1 MNRTATAPHGAGHRP
16 PAAGRVPWVQ
26 RLRRGLVAG
35 VAGVAWGLAGLPL
48 AATAA
53 ATDAPVACPPAP
65 VSPTAAQWAQA
76 RSTDRGFLWQLQRDG
91 RTSWLYGSLH
101 VGRPAWV
108 ALGPQVAAALA
119 DSQVLALEIDPAD
132 PGTAAALA
140 SEPGTPAPAAA
151 LPKALQ
157 QRLARAVAAACL
169 PDGALSGMAPALQAV
184 VLSVLEAR
192 WLGLDPAFSQELALS
207 QRARERG
214 LPVVALE
221 TVALQ
226 KQVLVP
232 AQPADAQ
239 SLVATTL
246 GQLEKGQGRRSA
258 ERLAQA
264 WAQGDLATLENH
276 AQWCGCAD
284 TPADR
289 AALRDLNDA
298 RNPALAQ
305 GIVQLHAQGRSV
317 FAAVGALHMTG
328 PAALPRLLAA
338 QGFQVKRVALQV
350 AAPGFWSA
358 AHNAAA
364 PAPAAHASAPN

>member
-1 MNRTATAPHGAGHRP
+1 
-16 PAAGRVPWVQ
+16 
-26 RLRRGLVAG
+26 
-35 VAGVAWGLAGLPL
+35 LAGLL
-48 AATAA
+48 CGLLVWAGGAGQAAHAA
-53 ATDAPVACPPAP
+53 PPSTCPPAP

-91 RTSWLYGSLH
+91 RTSWLFGSLH

-119 DSQVLALEIDPAD
+119 TSQVLALEIDPAD
-132 PGTAAALA
+132 PGNAAALV
-140 SEPGTPAPAAA
+140 SEPGTPAPAEA

-157 QRLARAVAAACL
+157 QRLARAVASACL
-169 PDGALSGMAPALQAV
+169 PDGALSTMAPAMQAV

-207 QRARERG
+207 QRAREQG

-221 TVALQ
+221 TVTLQ

-232 AQPADAQ
+232 ARSADAQ
-239 SLVATTL
+239 QLVSTTL
-246 GQLEKGQGRRSA
+246 AQLEKGQSRRSA
-258 ERLAQA
+258 ERLALA

-284 TPADR
+284 TAADR
-289 AALRDLNDA
+289 AGLRELNDA

-305 GIVQLHAQGRSV
+305 GIVRLHAQGRSV

-328 PAALPRLLAA
+328 PAALPKLLAA
-338 QGFQVKRVALQV
+338 QGFQVQRVALKS
-350 AAPGFWSA
+350 APPAFWAA
-358 AHNAAA
+358 AHNATAA
-364 PAPAAHASAPN
+364 PQAATDRP